1 MEILFS
7 SLALVSAVILHLG
20 LFAESISVY
29 QATDTGPVG
38 AGDDNVI
45 LNPRFEDGLNNWSGK
60 GCKIELHE
68 SMEDGKIFP
77 QSGKFFASATNRTEI
92 WNGIEQDITGRV
104 QRKVAYQVTAV
115 VRIHVDNVTSAGV
128 QITLWLQEP
137 DFREQYIAIANSQ
150 VTDKDWVQLQGE
162 FLLNGFPSRLVIYLE
177 GPSPGTDILVNSLTV
192 SQNMIDSSSSNAPNI
207 ILNHDFSRGLHSWHP
222 NCCDGFVL
230 SADSGHSGFSTKPGG
245 NYAVVS
251 NRKECWQGLEQDIT
265 SRISPCSTYS
275 ISASVGVSGLVHYP
289 TDVLATLKLEYQNS
303 ATSYLRIGKTSV
315 SKEGWEKLGGT
326 FSLAT
331 IPDRVVFYLEGP
343 APGVDLLVESVI
355 ITCSC
360 PSECNNAR
368 PCAGDGDENI
378 ILNPKFED
386 GLNNWSGRGCKIV
399 LHDSMAD
406 GKIVPLSGKV
416 FASATDRTQSWNGIQ
431 QEITERVQRKLAYE
445 VTAVV
450 RIFGNDV
457 TSADIR
463 ATLWVQTPNL
473 REQYIGI
480 ANLQATDTDWVQL
493 QGKFLLNSS
502 PKKVVIYIEGPP
514 AGTDILVNSFTV
526 KHAEKIPPS
535 PPPVIE
541 NPAFGVNIIQNSNL
555 TDGTNIINLSSSE
568 QTVSQNMIDS
578 SSSNAPNIILNHD
591 FSRGLH
597 SWHPN
602 CCDGFV
608 LSANSGHSGF
618 STKPGGNYAVVSNRK
633 ECWQGL
639 EQDITSRISPCSTY
653 SISASVGVSGLVHYP
668 TDVLATLKLEYQ
680 NSATSYLR
688 IGKTSV
694 SKEGWEKLGGTFSLA
709 TIPDRVVFYL
719 EGPAPGVDLLVE
731 SVIITCSCPSECNNA
746 RPCAG
751 DGDENIILN
760 PKFEDGL
767 NNWSGRGCKIVLHD
781 SMADGKIV
789 PLSGKVFASATDRTQ
804 SWNGIQQE
812 ITERVQRKLAYEVTA
827 VVRIFGND
835 VTSADIRA
843 TLWVQ
848 TPNLREQYIG
858 IANLQAT
865 DTDWVQLQ
873 GKFLLNSS
881 PKKVVIYIEGPPAGT
896 DILVNSFTVKHAE
909 KIPPSPPPV
918 IENPAFGVNIIQN
931 SNLTDGTNGWFP
943 LGNCSLNVATGS
955 PHILPPTAR
964 DSLGPHEP
972 LSGCY
977 ILATKRTQTWMGP
990 AQMITDKIKLL
1001 LTYQVSA
1008 WAKIGSGANG
1018 PQNVNVA
1025 LGVDNQWVNG
1035 GQVEINDD
1043 RWHEISGSFRIEKQ
1057 PSKVMVYVQGPAAGV
1072 DLMLAGL
1079 QIFPVDRK
1087 SRFKHLRMQTDKIRK
1102 RDVTLKFSG
1111 GGSSSVLGTFIKVRQ
1126 MQNSFPFG
1134 SCMSRTNLDNED
1146 FVHFFVKN
1154 FNWAVFGNELKWY
1167 WTEPQQGNFNYSD
1180 ADEMLDMCKKNNI
1193 EARGHCIF
1201 WEVDGTVQQ
1210 WIKALNKNDMMA
1222 AVQNHLTGLLT
1233 RYKGK
1238 FRHYDVNNE
1247 MLHGSFYQDHLGKDI
1262 RANMFKTANQL
1273 DPSAM
1278 LFVNDYHVED
1288 GCDTRSSPEKY
1299 IEQILDLQEQGAPVG
1314 GIGIQG
1320 HIDSP
1325 VGPVVSS
1332 ALLDVSSVN
1341 EYVRGDDLEVM
1352 LREAY
1357 AHPAVDGIMLWG
1369 FWELFMSR
1377 DNAHLVNAEGELNEA
1392 GKRYLALKK
1401 EWLSR
1406 AHGHIDEQGQF
1417 AFRGFH
1423 GTYVLEIETVS
1434 KKIMKTFVVD
1444 KGDSPLVV
1452 SIDL

>member
-1 MEILFS
+1 MET
-7 SLALVSAVILHLG
+7 
-20 LFAESISVY
+20 
-29 QATDTGPVG
+29 QQ
-38 AGDDNVI
+38 
-45 LNPRFEDGLNNWSGK
+45 NN
-60 GCKIELHE
+60 
-68 SMEDGKIFP
+68 
-77 QSGKFFASATNRTEI
+77 
-92 WNGIEQDITGRV
+92 NGNDHSE
-104 QRKVAYQVTAV
+104 
-115 VRIHVDNVTSAGV
+115 
-128 QITLWLQEP
+128 
-137 DFREQYIAIANSQ
+137 
-150 VTDKDWVQLQGE
+150 
-162 FLLNGFPSRLVIYLE
+162 
-177 GPSPGTDILVNSLTV
+177 TV
-192 SQNMIDSSSSNAPNI
+192 SQNMIDSSNSNAPNI
-207 ILNHDFSRGLHSWHP
+207 ILNHDFSRGLNSWHP

-275 ISASVGVSGLVHYP
+275 ISARVGVSGLVQYP

-303 ATSYLRIGKTSV
+303 ATSYLLVGKTSV
-315 SKEGWEKLGGT
+315 SKEGWEKLEGT

-331 IPDRVVFYLEGP
+331 MPDRVVFYLEGP
-343 APGVDLLVESVI
+343 APGVDLLIESVI

-368 PCAGDGDENI
+368 PCAGDGDGNI
-378 ILNPKFED
+378 ILNPQFDD
-386 GLNNWSGRGCKIV
+386 GLNNWSGRGCKIGI
-399 LHDSMAD
+399 HDSIAD

-416 FASATDRTQSWNGIQ
+416 FASATERTQSWNGIQ

-445 VTAVV
+445 ATAVV
-450 RIFGNDV
+450 RIFGNNV

-480 ANLQATDTDWVQL
+480 ANLQATDKDWVQL
-493 QGKFLLNSS
+493 QGKFLLNGS
-502 PKKVVIYIEGPP
+502 PKRVVIYIEGPP
-514 AGTDILVNSFTV
+514 AGTDILVNSFVV

-555 TDGTNIINLSSSE
+555 S
-568 QTVSQNMIDS
+568 
-578 SSSNAPNIILNHD
+578 
-591 FSRGLH
+591 
-597 SWHPN
+597 
-602 CCDGFV
+602 
-608 LSANSGHSGF
+608 
-618 STKPGGNYAVVSNRK
+618 
-633 ECWQGL
+633 
-639 EQDITSRISPCSTY
+639 
-653 SISASVGVSGLVHYP
+653 
-668 TDVLATLKLEYQ
+668 
-680 NSATSYLR
+680 
-688 IGKTSV
+688 
-694 SKEGWEKLGGTFSLA
+694 
-709 TIPDRVVFYL
+709 
-719 EGPAPGVDLLVE
+719 
-731 SVIITCSCPSECNNA
+731 
-746 RPCAG
+746 
-751 DGDENIILN
+751 
-760 PKFEDGL
+760 
-767 NNWSGRGCKIVLHD
+767 
-781 SMADGKIV
+781 
-789 PLSGKVFASATDRTQ
+789 
-804 SWNGIQQE
+804 
-812 ITERVQRKLAYEVTA
+812 
-827 VVRIFGND
+827 
-835 VTSADIRA
+835 
-843 TLWVQ
+843 
-848 TPNLREQYIG
+848 
-858 IANLQAT
+858 
-865 DTDWVQLQ
+865 
-873 GKFLLNSS
+873 
-881 PKKVVIYIEGPPAGT
+881 
-896 DILVNSFTVKHAE
+896 
-909 KIPPSPPPV
+909 
-918 IENPAFGVNIIQN
+918 
-931 SNLTDGTNGWFP
+931 DGTNGWFP
-943 LGNCSLNVATGS
+943 LGNCTLTVATGS
-955 PHILPPTAR
+955 PHILPPMAR

-972 LSGCY
+972 LSGRC
-977 ILATKRTQTWMGP
+977 ILVTKRTQTWMGP
-990 AQMITDKIKLL
+990 AQMITDKLKLL

-1008 WAKIGSGANG
+1008 WVKIGSGANG

-1043 RWHEISGSFRIEKQ
+1043 RWHEIGGSFRIEKQ

-1079 QIFPVDRK
+1079 QIFPVDRE
-1087 SRFKHLRMQTDKIRK
+1087 SRFKHLRRQTDKIRK

-1146 FVHFFVKN
+1146 FVNFFVKN

-1167 WTEPQQGNFNYSD
+1167 WTEAQQGNFNYSD
-1180 ADEMLDMCKKNNI
+1180 ADEMLDLCKKNNI

-1210 WIKALNKNDMMA
+1210 WIKALNKNDMMT
-1222 AVQNHLTGLLT
+1222 AVQNRLTGLLT

-1238 FRHYDVNNE
+1238 FSHYDVNNE

-1273 DPSAM
+1273 DPSAL

-1325 VGPVVSS
+1325 VGPVVCS
-1332 ALLDVSSVN
+1332 ALDKLGILGLPIWFTELDVSSVN

-1357 AHPAVDGIMLWG
+1357 AHPAVDGVMLWG

-1392 GKRYLALKK
+1392 GKRYLSLKK

-1434 KKIMKTFVVD
+1434 KKMTKTFVVD